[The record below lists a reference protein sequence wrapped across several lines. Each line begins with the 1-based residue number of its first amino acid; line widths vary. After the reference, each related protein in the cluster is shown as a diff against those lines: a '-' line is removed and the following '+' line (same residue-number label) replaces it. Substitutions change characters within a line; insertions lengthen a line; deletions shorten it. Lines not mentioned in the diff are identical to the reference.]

1 MPGRSRS
8 PQVKADIV
16 TQTSIAQTLPPGLEV
31 VTLTEADIAACV
43 ELVRSGFEEF
53 QDRGPAIRAWFDA
66 RIVHNPWQAALPG
79 LGVGIRDGHGLIGF
93 RAMFAQPWW
102 LSGQSVVVA
111 FAAHTA
117 VDPRFR
123 GQGLGTQLID
133 ASRAVAVVSGST
145 SAGVVTQKAYQRLR
159 FEPIGGSDNGF
170 FSTRASYFGSLQ
182 RRLGPRMGKPLARLF
197 DLRLCWRDR
206 SLGATAGHWL
216 ESMTRCDD
224 EVDRLWV
231 RCRTFQAS
239 CLERSSRY
247 LNWRIF
253 ERPTHPLCLSAM
265 RDRAGSL
272 RALAVWTT
280 TSYAEGIES
289 AVLRDL
295 MWPADEDDT
304 VRRLLKLLVAHWRS
318 TGITWVSLEV
328 SSEPLA
334 KLFRAL
340 GYTSLPSNG
349 NRYWIHSNTPLAE
362 PVRRQWFR
370 SGLDGDYFDVQP

>member
-1 MPGRSRS
+1 M
-8 PQVKADIV
+8 
-16 TQTSIAQTLPPGLEV
+16 AQTLPPGLELV
-31 VTLTEADIAACV
+31 RLGEHDIGACV

-53 QDRGPAIRAWFDA
+53 QDRSPAIRAWFDA
-66 RIVHNPWQAALPG
+66 RIVHNPWQRQLAG
-79 LGVGIRDGHGLIGF
+79 LGVGIRDSHGLVGF

-102 LSGQSVVVA
+102 LSGQSVTVA

-117 VDPRFR
+117 VDPRLR
-123 GQGLGTQLID
+123 GQGLGTQLIA
-133 ASRAVAVVSGST
+133 ASRVFAGVSGST
-145 SAGVVTQKAYQRLR
+145 SAGVVTQKAYLRLG
-159 FEPIGGSDNGF
+159 FEPIGGSDNGL
-170 FSTRASYFGSLQ
+170 FSARASYLGSLQ
-182 RRLGPRMGKPLARLF
+182 RRLGPRVGGPLARLL
-197 DLRLCWRDR
+197 DLRLRWRER
-206 SLGATAGHWL
+206 GLGDAAGHRL
-216 ESMTRCDD
+216 ESVARCDD
-224 EVDRLWV
+224 EFDRLWV
-231 RCRTFQAS
+231 RCREFHAS

-253 ERPTHPLCLSAM
+253 ERPTHPLRLSAM

-280 TSYAEGIES
+280 ASYAEGIES

-295 MWPADEDDT
+295 IWPADEDDT
-304 VRRLLKLLVAHWRS
+304 LRRLLKLLMAHWRS

-340 GYTSLPSNG
+340 GYAPLPSNG